1 MASSYEYN
9 QPLLVKIIKK
19 IFSFLGFNIIRKNNF
34 QDRWNDEIIECTN
47 EDKKN
52 INKALEYAL
61 CKKPNLW

>member
-9 QPLLVKIIKK
+9 QPLSVKIIKK

-61 CKKPNLW
+61 